1 MHCRMPEALPANDF
15 FYIVTAIN
23 NPLLWH
29 SRYTLARASILDWI
43 KEPNVHVTV
52 VEVAHGRRSHI
63 LCDLACKHPEKIK
76 HIEAHAAT
84 MAWSKENCLNIGIQ
98 SLPHSAR
105 YIGTFDADVHWRV
118 PGWAGQIVHHLNL
131 YHVVQPWQTCY
142 DLGPN
147 DEHVQTHMSFCYR
160 YFNGQAVV
168 HTDIATAYGYGGAGV
183 TGYPHP
189 GYAWAWTREA
199 LDGIGGLYELGGMGS
214 GDYHMALSLIGKAHR
229 SIPHGVSTEFS
240 ESVHVWQRRALRA
253 VNRKIGYVPLTIEH
267 KWHGDKGRRG
277 YLCRWKMFLQ
287 HRFNPIYDLR
297 RNTCGVLEFDGNK
310 PDLERA
316 FDCYLRS
323 RQEDANI
330 IA

>member
-1 MHCRMPEALPANDF
+1 MPEALPANDTL
-15 FYIVTAIN
+15 YVVTTIN

-29 SRYTLARASILDWI
+29 SRYRLARAAVLDWL

-52 VEVAHGRRSHI
+52 VEVAHGHRSHV
-63 LCDLACKHPEKIK
+63 LSDLTCQYPERVK
-76 HIEAHAAT
+76 HIEVHAAT

-105 YIGTFDADVHWRV
+105 YIGTFDADVHWRL
-118 PGWAGQIVHHLNL
+118 PGWASQIVHTLNL
-131 YHVVQPWQTCY
+131 YHAVQPWQTCY

-147 DEHVQTHMSFCYR
+147 DEHVQTHTSFCYR
-160 YFNGQAVV
+160 YFQGENVI
-168 HTDIATAYGYGGAGV
+168 HCEIPAYG
-183 TGYPHP
+183 TFGYPHP

-214 GDYHMALSLIGKAHR
+214 GDYHMALGLIGKADR
-229 SIPHGVSTEFS
+229 SIPHGVTKEFA
-240 ESVHVWQRRALRA
+240 ETVHVWQRRALRA
-253 VNRKIGYVPLTIEH
+253 ANKKIGYVPLTIEH
-267 KWHGDKGRRG
+267 EWHGDKARRG
-277 YLCRWKMFLQ
+277 YLSRWDIFLQ
-287 HRFNPIYDLR
+287 HKFNPIYDLR
-297 RNTCGVLEFDGNK
+297 RNSWGVLEFDGNK

-323 RQEDANI
+323 RQEDANV